1 MISRLRRKHR
11 ITVQKV
17 QATRDLTGSHGLG
30 LRTTTSI
37 RFFSMALLA
46 ALFAATT
53 PIPTQAEGKPLQW
66 RVRGSVAAA
75 KAETSTKASTAP
87 SIVVQASALR
97 QLSPFAQPNTV
108 QQLPAP
114 GGLDLAPPANAPL
127 KPVQPIVREGLRP
140 STVRLAQ
147 GEDPTPITA
156 PANPTVEP
164 PAVVEPAPA
173 EALPVAPD
181 PVAAP
186 GIKLGPNTIA
196 EDPPRFSSEVP
207 STRKPCGT
215 NYNFRET
222 CDNADRCEEAHEAL
236 LAAPLSSISLDIT
249 PNMMSGLTAIT
260 EEGVDP
266 NSVLSVNAK
275 RKWRDSRNRVIR
287 VDAVKELGAPA
298 EFFRGGMPG
307 RVDLVAALEKVD
319 GENVVLVTDE
329 ASMGAKVR
337 VTLEIKEL
345 SIDDQ
350 FFINGRQWKN
360 RHGQVLGSGR
370 LVGYDNGLVAIANA
384 SGGSFRVPF
393 RDLGMDELAFVTAHW
408 GIPEECVLSSA
419 DFDYRNWTAITY
431 TWKASGLCHK
441 PLYYQDI
448 QLERYGHSAGPVLQ
462 PILSGAHFFGATVV
476 LPYNMGISPPNECK
490 YALGYYRPGSCAP
503 YMISPIPLSVR
514 GGLSQAAAV
523 AGLVYLLP

>member
-46 ALFAATT
+46 AFFAATT
-53 PIPTQAEGKPLQW
+53 PIQSRAESKPLQW
-66 RVRGSVAAA
+66 QVRGSAAAA

-87 SIVVQASALR
+87 SIVVQAAALEEMG
-97 QLSPFAQPNTV
+97 PFAQPSQS
-108 QQLPAP
+108 QQLLAP
-114 GGLDLAPPANAPL
+114 GALDLAPPANAPL
-127 KPVQPIVREGLRP
+127 RPVHPTAQAPTRP
-140 STVRLAQ
+140 SNIRLAQ
-147 GEDPTPITA
+147 GEDLAPIAA
-156 PANPTVEP
+156 PANPAEAP
-164 PAVVEPAPA
+164 VVAEPAPA
-173 EALPVAPD
+173 EAIPPAPD
-181 PVAAP
+181 PVVAP
-186 GIKLGPNTIA
+186 GIKLGPNTIPD
-196 EDPPRFSSEVP
+196 DPPRFSSEVP

-222 CDNADRCEEAHEAL
+222 CDNANRCKEAHEAL

-249 PNMMSGLTAIT
+249 PNMMSGLNAIT

-266 NSVLSVNAK
+266 NTVLNVDAK

-319 GENVVLVTDE
+319 GDNVVLITDE
-329 ASMGAKVR
+329 ESMGAKVR
-337 VTLEIKEL
+337 VTVAIKEL

-350 FFINGRQWKN
+350 FFINGRQWKD
-360 RHGQVLGSGR
+360 RHGRVLGNGR

-384 SGGSFRVPF
+384 NGESFRVSF

-514 GGLSQAAAV
+514 GGLAQAAAV
-523 AGLVYLLP
+523 VGLVYLLP